1 MHGASRGQEAWVPSP
16 SALAPAQLDTL
27 TLVGQ
32 LLGMAL
38 RQKVEPKPNPT
49 PTPKPKPNPK
59 PKPKPNQDTQLSLS
73 LPSMVWKQLVG
84 QI

>member
-1 MHGASRGQEAWVPSP
+1 MPSP